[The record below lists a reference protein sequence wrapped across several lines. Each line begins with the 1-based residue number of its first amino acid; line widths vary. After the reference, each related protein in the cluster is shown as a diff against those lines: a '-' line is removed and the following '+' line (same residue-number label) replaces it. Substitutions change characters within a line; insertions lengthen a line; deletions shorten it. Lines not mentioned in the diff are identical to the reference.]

1 MTVAHP
7 GWLVA
12 IVGLPLAFLLA
23 TRAASRRRASD
34 TLGYSNLA
42 FLVAATGTNRRW
54 ERVFGGAL
62 ALALALLGLALAGP
76 RVVLPVPV
84 RDGAVALCIDTSGS
98 MSATD
103 VLPTRSQA
111 AATAGR
117 TFIAALPA
125 GTQVAILA
133 FASSAAVIFPASDD
147 RAAAS
152 SALEEL
158 PPPNGGTAIGDCL
171 LLAARSLP
179 PLHKRAIVL
188 VTDGVNN
195 SGNDPIDAARRI
207 AADHIAIYTIG
218 IGTANS
224 GQLIPG
230 TSEEADLDETTL
242 RTIADLGGGAY
253 ARASDAATL
262 RSHLAD
268 FARSATFERRP
279 VELAFP
285 LALIAALALAVTGAA
300 AYASGRFP

>member
-1 MTVAHP
+1 MTIAHP

-12 IVGLPLAFLLA
+12 IVALPLAVLLV
-23 TRAASRRRASD
+23 TRAASRGRASQ
-34 TLGYSNLA
+34 TLAYSNLP
-42 FLVAATGTNRRW
+42 FLVAATGTSRRW
-54 ERVFGGAL
+54 ERLFGGAL
-62 ALALALLGLALAGP
+62 ALALAVLGLALAGP

-84 RDGAVALCIDTSGS
+84 RDGAVALCVDTSGS

-103 VLPTRSQA
+103 VLPTRAQA
-111 AATAGR
+111 ALGAGR
-117 TFIAALPA
+117 TFIDALPV

-224 GQLIPG
+224 GQVIPG

-242 RTIADLGGGAY
+242 RTIADLSGGAY
-253 ARASDAATL
+253 ARASDAAML
-262 RSHLAD
+262 RTRLGD

-279 VELAFP
+279 VDLAFP
-285 LALIAALALAVTGAA
+285 LALLAALALAGTGAA
-300 AYASGRFP
+300 AYALGRFP

>member
-1 MTVAHP
+1 MTFAQP

-12 IVGLPLAFLLA
+12 VLLFPAAALIVA
-23 TRAASRRRASD
+23 RAADRGRRAQTLAYSD
-34 TLGYSNLA
+34 LP
-42 FLVAATGTNRRW
+42 FLIAATGTGVRW
-54 ERVFGGAL
+54 ERIFAGVFAAAL
-62 ALALALLGLALAGP
+62 ALAGLALAGP
-76 RVVLPVPV
+76 RVSLPVPV
-84 RDGAVALCIDTSGS
+84 RDGGVALCIDTSGS

-103 VLPTRSQA
+103 VQPTRAQA
-111 AATAGR
+111 AVAASR
-117 TFIAALPA
+117 TFIDALPA
-125 GTQVAILA
+125 GTQIAILA
-133 FASSAAVIFPASDD
+133 FASGAAVIFPASDD
-147 RAAAS
+147 RTAAAA
-152 SALEEL
+152 ALDAL

-179 PLHKRAIVL
+179 PLRKRAIVL

-207 AADHIAIYTIG
+207 AADRIAIYTIG

-230 TSEEADLDETTL
+230 TSEEADLDEETL

-262 RSHLAD
+262 RSRLGD

-279 VELAFP
+279 VDLAFP
-285 LALIAALALAVTGAA
+285 LALIAAFALAATGGT
-300 AYASGRFP
+300 AYALGRFP

>member
-1 MTVAHP
+1 MTFAQP
-7 GWLVA
+7 GWLALALLLPVA
-12 IVGLPLAFLLA
+12 AVLAVQ
-23 TRAASRRRASD
+23 AASRGRRAD
-34 TLGYSNLA
+34 TLAYSDLP
-42 FLVAATGTNRRW
+42 FLIAATGTTMRW
-54 ERVFGGAL
+54 ERIFGGAL
-62 ALALALLGLALAGP
+62 AAALALAGLALAGP
-76 RVVLPVPV
+76 RVTLPVPV
-84 RDGAVALCIDTSGS
+84 RDGGVALCIDTSGS

-103 VLPTRSQA
+103 VAPTRAEA
-111 AATAGR
+111 ALAASR
-117 TFIAALPA
+117 RFIEALPA
-125 GTQVAILA
+125 GTHIAILA

-147 RAAAS
+147 RTAAAA
-152 SALEEL
+152 ALADL

-179 PLHKRAIVL
+179 PLRKRAIVL

-207 AADHIAIYTIG
+207 AADRIAIYTIG

-230 TSEEADLDETTL
+230 TSEEAELDEDTL

-262 RSHLAD
+262 QAQLGD

-279 VELAFP
+279 VELALP
-285 LALIAALALAVTGAA
+285 LALIASFGLVLTGLG
-300 AYASGRFP
+300 AYALGRFP